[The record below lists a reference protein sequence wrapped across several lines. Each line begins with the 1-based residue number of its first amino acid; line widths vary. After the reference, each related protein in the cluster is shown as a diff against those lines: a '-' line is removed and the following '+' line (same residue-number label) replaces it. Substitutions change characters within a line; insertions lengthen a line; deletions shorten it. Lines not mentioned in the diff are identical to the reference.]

1 MIVRLVSLW
10 LVLALL
16 NSDVLPASASIFEGG
31 PSDQGEDVGHGDL
44 PFRIVGGSFVPVG
57 KYPWFTSLRIVKG
70 NTVIDQFGCGGM
82 LVSPEYVMT
91 AAHCIDWEMKRKG
104 AVSIGAYKYPFN
116 SGNNG
121 GQDVEF
127 FKVDNVVTHPQYKTK
142 NKAEYYDIALL
153 RLDGTAKTK
162 PVAMDSSGISNTFST
177 GK

>member
-10 LVLALL
+10 LLALL
-16 NSDVLPASASIFEGG
+16 NPDVLPASAS
-31 PSDQGEDVGHGDL
+31 EDVGHGDL
-44 PFRIVGGSFVPVG
+44 PSTRIVGGSFVPVG
-57 KYPWFTSLRIVKG
+57 EYPWFTMLRTLKG
-70 NTVIDQFGCGGM
+70 NTDEQFDCGGM
-82 LVSPEYVMT
+82 LVSPEYVLT
-91 AAHCIDWEMKRKG
+91 AAHCITSKMRNKG
-104 AVSIGAYKYPFN
+104 AVRIGAYDSPYK

-127 FKVDNVVTHPQYKTK
+127 FKLADVVTHPQY
-142 NKAEYYDIALL
+142 NKATENNDFALL

>member
-10 LVLALL
+10 LLALL

-31 PSDQGEDVGHGDL
+31 PSDQGEDAGHGDL
-44 PFRIVGGSFVPVG
+44 PFRIVGGSFAPVG
-57 KYPWFTSLRIVKG
+57 EYPWFAMLRTVRG
-70 NTVIDQFGCGGM
+70 NTDDEFGCGGM
-82 LVSPEYVMT
+82 LVSPEYVLT
-91 AAHCIDWEMKRKG
+91 AAHCINWKMRNKG
-104 AVSIGAYKYPFN
+104 AVRIGAYNSPYK

-127 FKVDNVVTHPQYKTK
+127 FKAKNVITHPQY
-142 NKAEYYDIALL
+142 NKQTENNDFALM
-153 RLDGTAKTK
+153 RLDGTAKTT